1 VGTVVAV
8 LAVAAVILVTVR
20 NTDGGQGTV
29 AAPPATSSAA
39 PAPTAAAAAPTPAA
53 PAVNNPSGVA
63 FVQQYYALL
72 PGNVDA
78 AWQLLGPTAQSQSG
92 GFAGFRNFYARMTA
106 VDITSGP
113 TAVNAST
120 VRATIRFTESNGST
134 TQDVYE
140 FTVAPGPDGN
150 LLIQSF
156 QRVGPAG

>member
-1 VGTVVAV
+1 VAV

-20 NTDGGQGTV
+20 NSDGGQGTV

-39 PAPTAAAAAPTPAA
+39 PASTPAALAPTPAA

-78 AWQLLGPTAQSQSG
+78 AWRLLGPTAQSQSG
-92 GFAGFRNFYARMTA
+92 GFDGFRNFYARMTA
-106 VDITSGP
+106 VDITNGP
-113 TAVNAST
+113 TAVNGST
-120 VRATIRFTESNGST
+120 VRATIRFTESNGTT